1 MVTWIWLKS
10 QYTIEAGKILAASGD
25 MALKNILPK
34 LKDDVYKVK
43 ESIFMFLVTQK
54 KILKSLRFRYGYLNL
69 VEITS
74 NSRLSFTPLS
84 LKLFFFWLLLMII

>member
-1 MVTWIWLKS
+1 M
-10 QYTIEAGKILAASGD
+10 AASGD

-74 NSRLSFTPLS
+74 SVTHASLSRLS
-84 LKLFFFWLLLMII
+84 LLNCFSSGFY